1 MTEVCTHRRL
11 IRDKGQLVEWDTSA
25 EKEKTEWKQNSTKK
39 QSNCQNKTK
48 DPKDKKQNM
57 GITSLTLNVKTE
69 IREKGERR
77 DC

>member
-25 EKEKTEWKQNSTKK
+25 EIEETEWKQNSTKK
-39 QSNCQNKTK
+39 QPIVKNKTK

-57 GITSLTLNVKTE
+57 GITSLKCKD
-69 IREKGERR
+69 RDKGERS

>member
-25 EKEKTEWKQNSTKK
+25 EIEETEWKQNSTKK
-39 QSNCQNKTK
+39 QPIVKNKTK

-57 GITSLTLNVKTE
+57 GITSLKCKD
-69 IREKGERR
+69 RDMGERS